1 LSVDH
6 AANVRQQLKSLQQC
20 QSLDEVY
27 RLANSGE
34 HDQVIELLLP
44 LFDGGKLFDISTASD
59 GYARSL
65 LLIESFLSVK
75 SYEVTF
81 FVI

>member
-1 LSVDH
+1 MV
-6 AANVRQQLKSLQQC
+6 AASVRQQLKSLRQC

-27 RLANSGE
+27 RLADSGE
-34 HDQVIELLLP
+34 HDRVIDLLLP
-44 LFDGGKLFDISTASD
+44 LFDVDKLFDLSATSD

-75 SYEVTF
+75 NYEV
-81 FVI
+81 FVVMI